1 MCCVGACVLFMV
13 LLYGAAVFVLEC
25 WFEWDSWFEVGAV
38 VGCQVCGLNNCCS
51 FPLYNFVEIRMCCVG
66 HVFCY
71 VLSVWDS
78 GVCVG
83 VLV

>member
-38 VGCQVCGLNNCCS
+38 VGCQVCGLNNCC
-51 FPLYNFVEIRMCCVG
+51 
-66 HVFCY
+66 
-71 VLSVWDS
+71 
-78 GVCVG
+78 
-83 VLV
+83 